1 MSEAIEFYF
10 DFSSPYGYLA
20 AQTVEA
26 MGDGAGRPVIWKPF
40 LLGAVFSQEGS
51 KPLIDY
57 PLKGEYSLHD
67 MKRTA
72 RRIGVPFTMPA
83 PFPFASVAAGRAFY
97 ALTDEWPEEAKRL
110 ALGFYEA
117 IFGRGIALN
126 SAESVLTVAAELG
139 QDAEALGQAMMAPAL
154 KARFRQEVETA
165 VARGVFGSP
174 FFFVDGEAFWGHDR
188 MAQVEDWAKSGGW

>member
-1 MSEAIEFYF
+1 
-10 DFSSPYGYLA
+10 
-20 AQTVEA
+20 
-26 MGDGAGRPVIWKPF
+26 
-40 LLGAVFSQEGS
+40 
-51 KPLIDY
+51 
-57 PLKGEYSLHD
+57 
-67 MKRTA
+67 
-72 RRIGVPFTMPA
+72 
-83 PFPFASVAAGRAFY
+83 
-97 ALTDEWPEEAKRL
+97 
-110 ALGFYEA
+110 GFYEA